1 MARKLYSTYDFSK
14 NLAPSVK
21 RSAFNLSHEHK
32 TTFNVGKLVP
42 IEVMEVL
49 PGDTFSYD
57 LSSVIRTNTFQRPVM
72 DNLYADF
79 MFFFVPMRL
88 TWKHWKNF
96 QGENGNSFGIPS
108 IEYRIPSYI
117 AGSIVPDSGVSC
129 ISKSVADYMGIPVG
143 TKFDNRKDYTG
154 PSTYGSMQVSQLP
167 FRAFASIWNYWFRDE
182 NLQGYEVFDDGDS
195 DRPYFTSD
203 TPVSL
208 PFAWGNPGSSIASQ
222 ELPPVCKLHDY
233 FTSALPYAQKGDP
246 ITLSLAQGIVPV
258 VTLRDNWDESRL
270 YDNPLRGVSGDL
282 NSPVPTAG
290 QVLAGFNND
299 GVVKSAPDDGLTGPN
314 VDAGVDFIPSN
325 LGVDTDTFHGV
336 SVSALRT
343 AFQMQKMLERDARGG
358 TRYSEILYNHFG
370 VRSPDSRLQNPEYLG
385 GKRIPLNVMQV
396 TQTSS
401 TDTTSPQGNVSG
413 MSVTADRGSYF
424 TYSATE
430 HGYIIGVCC
439 VRYKHTYQQG
449 VAKMFTRQRREE
461 FYMPVFANISEQAIL
476 KREIA
481 AAGAVVSGT
490 FASNLEPFGY
500 QEAWADYRNVP
511 NRVSGEMRSNLPD
524 SKSQDFWHFA
534 DNYSAV
540 PSLGSDWIK
549 EDKTN
554 VERTLALTD
563 VDQLQADFYFKVK
576 SVRPMPL
583 YSIPGLVDHH

>member
-1 MARKLYSTYDFSK
+1 MSKRLYTAYDFSK
-14 NLAPSVK
+14 NLAPTVK

-57 LSSVIRTNTFQRPVM
+57 LSSVVRTNTFQRPVM

-79 MFFFVPMRL
+79 MFFFVPSRL

-108 IEYRIPSYI
+108 IDYRIPSYV
-117 AGSIVPDSGVSC
+117 AGTSPVASKGCPV

-143 TKFDNRKDYTG
+143 SMFDNRVGFSG
-154 PSTYGSMQVSQLP
+154 PLTTGSMQVSQLP

-182 NLQGYEVFDDGDS
+182 NLQGYQVFDDGDS
-195 DRPYFTSD
+195 DLPYYSGD
-203 TPVSL
+203 SVVSV
-208 PFAWGNPGSSIASQ
+208 PFPWASLSGTIASQ

-246 ITLSLAQGIVPV
+246 VTLQLAQGVVPV
-258 VTLRDNWDESRL
+258 VTLSNNWEKSQL
-270 YDNPLRGVSGDL
+270 SNYTLTGVSEGG
-282 NSPVPTAG
+282 SPSPTTG
-290 QVLAGFNND
+290 RVLGTTETSGEVWAIPSSGL
-299 GVVKSAPDDGLTGPN
+299 GSSDDT
-314 VDAGVDFIPSN
+314 AFIPAN
-325 LGVDTDTFHGV
+325 LGVDTDTFQGV

-343 AFQMQKMLERDARGG
+343 AFQMQKLLEKDARGG

-401 TDTTSPQGNVSG
+401 TNDTSPQGNVSG

-449 VAKMFTRQRREE
+449 VPKMFTRQRREE

-481 AAGAVVSGT
+481 AAGAVAGGT
-490 FASNLEPFGY
+490 FASNLQPFGY

-524 SKSQDFWHFA
+524 SMSQDFWHFA
-534 DNYSAV
+534 DNYKAV
-540 PSLGSDWIK
+540 PSLGSQWIK

-554 VERTLALTD
+554 VERTLALTN

-576 SVRPMPL
+576 AVRPMPL

>member
-1 MARKLYSTYDFSK
+1 MAKKLYSTYDFSK
-14 NLAPSVK
+14 NLAPNIK

-42 IEVMEVL
+42 IELMEVI

-108 IEYRIPSYI
+108 ISYRIPAYI
-117 AGSIVPDSGVSC
+117 AGSSSAVYTDGVRC
-129 ISKSVADYMGIPVG
+129 LSKSVADYMGIPVG
-143 TKFDNRKDYTG
+143 TKFDNRKDFGG
-154 PSTYGSMQVSQLP
+154 PLSSGSMQISQLP

-182 NLQGYEVFDDGDS
+182 NLQGYQVFDDGDS
-195 DRPYFTSD
+195 DVAYYGTSGV
-203 TPVSL
+203 TV
-208 PFAWGNPGSSIASQ
+208 PFPWASTGNGSSIASQ

-246 ITLSLAQGIVPV
+246 VTLELAQGIVPV
-258 VTLRDNWDESRL
+258 VTLDNNWDSSQ
-270 YDNPLRGVSGDL
+270 LRGAGLHGVAASDL
-282 NSPVPTAG
+282 STPLPDNDE
-290 QVLAGFNND
+290 VLVGSSA
-299 GVVKSAPDDGLTGPN
+299 GVVGARTATGLGTTFKSFVPA
-314 VDAGVDFIPSN
+314 N
-325 LGVDTDTFHGV
+325 LGVDTDTFQGV
-336 SVSALRT
+336 SVSSLRT
-343 AFQMQKMLERDARGG
+343 AFQMQKMLEKDARGG

-449 VAKMFTRQRREE
+449 VPKMFTRQRREE

-481 AAGAVVSGT
+481 AAGAVDSGS
-490 FASNLEPFGY
+490 FDSNLEPFGY

-540 PSLGSDWIK
+540 PSLGGDWIK